1 MKPIPR
7 DIRKASQWPLKA
19 HIGSVSFLRRGFG
32 VQGFRSSDIQSSK
45 LKAPQVASI
54 SLLRLPR
61 PHTAAAV
68 GVEVFV
74 DGRDDLGAATISETV
89 EGVMGFAFFRDNDG
103 LEEIGLG
110 VDRFTATRSGIV
122 PPPIFIV
129 TIG

>member
-1 MKPIPR
+1 VKPIPR

-19 HIGSVSFLRRGFG
+19 HIGSVSFLRRGFRG
-32 VQGFRSSDIQSSK
+32 SDHPIFKAQSSK

>member
-1 MKPIPR
+1 MKPI
-7 DIRKASQWPLKA
+7 
-19 HIGSVSFLRRGFG
+19 
-32 VQGFRSSDIQSSK
+32 
-45 LKAPQVASI
+45 
-54 SLLRLPR
+54 LRLPR

-74 DGRDDLGAATISETV
+74 NGRDDLGAATISETV